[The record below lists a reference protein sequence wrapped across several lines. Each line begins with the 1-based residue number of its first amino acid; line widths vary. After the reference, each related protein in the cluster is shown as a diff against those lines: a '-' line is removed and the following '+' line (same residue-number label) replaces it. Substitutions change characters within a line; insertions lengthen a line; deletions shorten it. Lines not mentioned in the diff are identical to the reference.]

1 MTDYV
6 YGDVDGALVFI
17 PKARAEQLS
26 VLQSDF
32 ATWGDAKRKLSPDTW
47 AGVVERFDA
56 GEADVP
62 ADDEPYDL
70 DAVPG
75 HADGDWPAWPAR
87 DMLRDVPASVCEK
100 FGRVEDSVH
109 NGSYLH
115 LNSVDEDQ
123 ILEALRGHGWTCTR
137 DDTLVNRASGY

>member
-6 YGDVDGALVFI
+6 YGDVDDALIFI
-17 PKARAEQLS
+17 PRARAEQLAS
-26 VLQSDF
+26 LRSDF
-32 ATWGDAKRKLSPDTW
+32 ATWGDAKRCLGPDAW
-47 AGVVERFDA
+47 AVVVEQFAA
-56 GEADVP
+56 GESEVP

-87 DMLRDVPASVCEK
+87 DMLRDVPASVCEM
-100 FGRVEDSVH
+100 FGRVEGSVH

-115 LNSVDEDQ
+115 LNLVDEDK
-123 ILEALRGHGWTCTR
+123 ILEALRSHGWTCTR
-137 DDTLVNRASGY
+137 DDTLVNKASGY

>member
-6 YGDVDGALVFI
+6 YGDVDGALIFI

-26 VLQSDF
+26 ILRSGF
-32 ATWGDAKRKLSPDTW
+32 ATWGDAKRGLSPDTW
-47 AGVVERFDA
+47 AGVVEQFAAD
-56 GEADVP
+56 EAEVP
-62 ADDEPYDL
+62 ADDQPYDL

-87 DMLRDVPASVCEK
+87 DMLRDVPASVRMK
-100 FGRVEDSVH
+100 FGRVENSVH

-115 LNSVDEDQ
+115 LNSVEEDE
-123 ILEALRGHGWTCTR
+123 ILATLSSHGWTCAR
-137 DDTLVNRASGY
+137 DDALVNKASGY

>member
-17 PKARAEQLS
+17 PKARAEHLS
-26 VLQSDF
+26 ILRSDF
-32 ATWGDAKRKLSPDTW
+32 ATWGDAKRNLSPDTW
-47 AGVVERFDA
+47 AGVVEQFDA

-62 ADDEPYDL
+62 ADDEAYDL

-75 HADGDWPAWPAR
+75 HAGGDWPAWPAR
-87 DMLRDVPASVCEK
+87 DMLRDVPASVREK

-115 LNSVDEDQ
+115 LDAADEHEV
-123 ILEALRGHGWTCTR
+123 LEALRPYGWTCTR
-137 DDTLVNRASGY
+137 DDAMVNRASGY